1 MLSRVQEK
9 FNITRDIQRHPETSS
24 IPGRLS
30 PTMAN
35 LGLSL
40 SIPLSASVDAAQS
53 SDVGSPLVGDCAAQ
67 VSNIHADS
75 R

>member
-1 MLSRVQEK
+1 MQMLHLFQTGFLVSCSGE
-9 FNITRDIQRHPETSS
+9 
-24 IPGRLS
+24 
-30 PTMAN
+30 N